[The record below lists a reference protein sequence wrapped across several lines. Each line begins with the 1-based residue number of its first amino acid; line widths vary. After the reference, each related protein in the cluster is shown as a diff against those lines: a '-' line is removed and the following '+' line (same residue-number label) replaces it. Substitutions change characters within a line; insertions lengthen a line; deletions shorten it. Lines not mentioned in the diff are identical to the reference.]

1 MAPPIRAELL
11 ECRRMFDSASIIS
24 GVLVVTGD
32 TTGDSIEV
40 YEEGGYVKVDFEQTL
55 YDSFVPGNIYAG
67 YVSVDALAGNDIV
80 LIWGAGFDLR
90 FPALV
95 YGGDG
100 TDIIDGGTTAYT
112 DSLYGGAGNDTIRG
126 NAGSDLLWGDAGNDS
141 LEGGA
146 GDDFLYGGAGYD
158 ILLGDADND
167 ELRGEADGDTL
178 TGGSGTDRLFGGD
191 GDDILHANDTEAD
204 TVDGGAGSDGATIN
218 GGGQD
223 TYSFIE
229 SLTTV

>member
-1 MAPPIRAELL
+1 
-11 ECRRMFDSASIIS
+11 MFDSATIVS

-32 TTGDSIEV
+32 GVADSIEV

-67 YVSVDALAGNDIV
+67 YVKVEALGGNDTV

-100 TDIIDGGTTAYT
+100 TDVIDGGTSGYA

-126 NAGSDLLWGDAGNDS
+126 NADGDAIWGDDGNDN
-141 LEGGA
+141 LDGGA
-146 GDDFLYGGAGYD
+146 GDDFIYGGAGYD
-158 ILLGDADND
+158 ILTGGADND

-178 TGGSGTDRLFGGD
+178 TGGTGSDRLFGGD
-191 GDDILHANDTEAD
+191 GDDILHAEDTEAD
-204 TVDGGAGSDGATIN
+204 TVDGGAGSDGATVN

-223 TYSFIE
+223 TYSFVE
-229 SLTTV
+229 SVTIV